1 VAAVARLE
9 RLDSAPDLSERV
21 YRQLLTAICEGR
33 LPPGARLRQEELAA
47 SLDVS
52 RQPIHHALRLLK
64 KDGLAIDAG
73 RRGLLV
79 APLES
84 RHVEQLYQVRA
95 VLDGLAARQ
104 TARSG
109 RRLDPSLIAAGR
121 KAFAE
126 RSVGDMIAADM
137 RFHEAIYAA
146 SGNPLIAESAGR
158 HWHHIARAMG
168 AFLGRSGARAPVW
181 DEHEAIL
188 AAINRGDVEQAEA
201 LARGH
206 CEAAGASLAAQ
217 VRSHFEEAFA

>member
-1 VAAVARLE
+1 MTRLE
-9 RLDSAPDLSERV
+9 RIDSAPDLSERV
-21 YRQLLTAICEGR
+21 YRQLLSAICEGR
-33 LPPGARLRQEELAA
+33 LPPGARLRQEELAS
-47 SLDVS
+47 SLNVS
-52 RQPIHHALRLLK
+52 RQPVHQALRLLK
-64 KDGLAIDAG
+64 RDGLAIDAG

-104 TARSG
+104 AARSG
-109 RRLDPSLIAAGR
+109 RRLDPSLVTEGR
-121 KAFAE
+121 TAFATRE
-126 RSVGDMIAADM
+126 VGPMISADM
-137 RFHEAIYAA
+137 RFHEAIYVA

-158 HWHHIARAMG
+158 HWQHIARAMG
-168 AFLGRSGARAPVW
+168 AFLGRSGPRAPVW

-188 AAINRGDVEQAEA
+188 TAINDGDAERAEA